1 MTAYDNFATPLLV
14 LGGAKSGKSSYAEK
28 CMRCFDPPFVYIAT
42 SQILDSEMQEKVRIH
57 KKRRCEDWETLEC
70 PFELPEALRSLAGAS
85 HPVLVDCI
93 TMWLSNL
100 LCFSSLDAGEALDR
114 LCDSIESADYPLIM
128 VSNEVG
134 AGIVPENALARRFRE
149 LSGSA
154 NQRIAAICGSV
165 AVVMAGIP
173 LRLK

>member
-1 MTAYDNFATPLLV
+1 MTTHENFATPLLV

-57 KKRRCEDWETLEC
+57 KERRREDWKTLEC
-70 PFELPEALRSLAGAS
+70 PLELPEALRSLAGAS
-85 HPVLVDCI
+85 RPVLVDCI

-100 LCFSSLDAGEALDR
+100 LCFSSLDAEEALDR

-154 NQRIAAICGSV
+154 NQRIAQICGAV